1 MQIKN
6 KYVPLHQENKQILNN
21 LKIYIMTATVN
32 TSARIEA
39 FLNSLDA
46 KIEINDNLINYVDI
60 EEIDFSD
67 AFNSIY
73 EMIDENN
80 GFDIEVIYYANAIK
94 YLQENDPSLNESLE
108 IAEEYGYE
116 LKNLNSEVLASL
128 LASRNA
134 REDFSELSEEIEDF
148 FAELEEED
156 EEEED

>member
-1 MQIKN
+1 
-6 KYVPLHQENKQILNN
+6 
-21 LKIYIMTATVN
+21 MTATVN

-67 AFNSIY
+67 AFNSIC

-80 GFDIEVIYYANAIK
+80 GFDIDIIYYANAIK
-94 YLQENDPSLNESLE
+94 YLQENDPSLKESFE
-108 IAEEYGYE
+108 IAEEYGYG
-116 LKNLNSEVLASL
+116 LKNLTSEVLASL